1 MKKKETRRKLFHV
14 VDGNGI
20 LHRNSKLMRLSQ
32 FDAET
37 LKVLLKGICVKWND
51 SIICISEHSI

>member
-1 MKKKETRRKLFHV
+1 MKKKETRRKLFH
-14 VDGNGI
+14 GNGI